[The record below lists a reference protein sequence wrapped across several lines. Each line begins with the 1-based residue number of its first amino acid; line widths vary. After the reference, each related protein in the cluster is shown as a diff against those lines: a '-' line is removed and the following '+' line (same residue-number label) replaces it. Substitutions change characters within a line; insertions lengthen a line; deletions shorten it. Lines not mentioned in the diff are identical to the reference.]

1 MTRSPKPRLALAASL
16 GSAAALLLA
25 AAGPAQAS
33 DHLDT
38 PSVIADPRADIGDIF
53 AWTSPDRRRLN
64 LVMAIVGHGF
74 SKDLAYVFHVD
85 SGARFGKTTATVT
98 ISCRFAGA
106 EIRCEAGDDD
116 VQGDASRPEGLVSRR
131 HRFRV
136 FAGLRDDPFFNNVK
150 GTREAYDFAAAAL
163 KAGAPLDEAGCPA
176 FDQATSA
183 GILDRWRHTRGGPAQ
198 NLLAGWTP
206 ASLVVSIDLPAVSRG
221 GRLLAVWGETVG
233 PKGRIDRMGRPLTG
247 NALLATLEP
256 EAVSDALKEA
266 YNHATP
272 TTSDAFIPEI
282 EKTLGLYDA
291 FDGTCGDAMIADR
304 SAGASRYLSL
314 AVLLADDRLWID
326 SAGTRC
332 STLFAV
338 ELAALGGRR
347 DLAGDCGGRSPNY
360 DAVDVYRSL
369 LVTGRLTG
377 VDDGVDRD
385 DHVHSDTVF
394 PFLAAP
400 DGAASSS
407 SKAP

>member
-1 MTRSPKPRLALAASL
+1 MPWTINTRRALAAGLAST
-16 GSAAALLLA
+16 AALLLA
-25 AAGPAQAS
+25 AAGPARAS

-53 AWTSPDRRRLN
+53 AWTSPDKRKLN

-85 SGARFGKTTATVT
+85 SGERFGKTTATTT
-98 ISCRFAGA
+98 ISCRFSGA
-106 EIRCEAGDDD
+106 EIRCEAGDDE
-116 VQGDASRPEGLVSRR
+116 VQGDASHPEGLVSRHYR
-131 HRFRV
+131 YRV

-176 FDQATSA
+176 FDKSTSA
-183 GILDRWRHTRGGPAQ
+183 GILNRWRHTRGGPAQ
-198 NLLAGWTP
+198 NLLSGWTP

-221 GRLLAVWGETVG
+221 GRMLAVWGETVG

-272 TTSDAFIPEI
+272 ATSDAFIPEI

-291 FDGTCGDAMIADR
+291 FDGECGNAMIADHA
-304 SAGASRYLSL
+304 AGASRYLNL
-314 AVLLADDRLWID
+314 AILLADDRLWID
-326 SAGTRC
+326 GAGKRC
-332 STLFAV
+332 TTLFAV
-338 ELAALGGRR
+338 ELAALAGRR
-347 DLAGDCGGRSPNY
+347 DLAGDCGGRTPNY

-369 LVTGRLTG
+369 LATGRLTG
-377 VDDGVDRD
+377 VDDGVDHD
-385 DHVHSDTVF
+385 DHVHSDTEF

-400 DGAASSS
+400 DGPAYVAR
-407 SKAP
+407 KEP

>member
-1 MTRSPKPRLALAASL
+1 MPWTINTRRALAAGLAST
-16 GSAAALLLA
+16 AALLLA

-53 AWTSPDRRRLN
+53 AWTSPDHHKLN

-85 SGARFGKTTATVT
+85 SGARFGKTTATTT
-98 ISCRFAGA
+98 ISCRFAGP
-106 EIRCEAGDDD
+106 EIRCEAGEDE
-116 VQGDASRPEGLVSRR
+116 VQSNASRPEGLVSRH
-131 HRFRV
+131 HRYRV

-176 FDQATSA
+176 FDKSTSA
-183 GILDRWRHTRGGPAQ
+183 GILNRWRHTRGGPAQ
-198 NLLAGWTP
+198 NLLSGWTP

-221 GRLLAVWGETVG
+221 GRMLAVWGETVG

-272 TTSDAFIPEI
+272 ATSDAFIPEI

-291 FDGTCGDAMIADR
+291 FDGECGNAMIADR
-304 SAGASRYLSL
+304 PAGASRYLNL
-314 AVLLADDRLWID
+314 AILLADDRLWID
-326 SAGTRC
+326 GAGKRC
-332 STLFAV
+332 ATLFAV
-338 ELAALGGRR
+338 ELAALAGRR
-347 DLAGDCGGRSPNY
+347 DLAGDCGGRTPNY

-369 LVTGRLTG
+369 LATGRLTG
-377 VDDGVDRD
+377 VDDGVDHD
-385 DHVHSDTVF
+385 DHVHSDTEF

-400 DGAASSS
+400 DGPAYAAR
-407 SKAP
+407 KEP